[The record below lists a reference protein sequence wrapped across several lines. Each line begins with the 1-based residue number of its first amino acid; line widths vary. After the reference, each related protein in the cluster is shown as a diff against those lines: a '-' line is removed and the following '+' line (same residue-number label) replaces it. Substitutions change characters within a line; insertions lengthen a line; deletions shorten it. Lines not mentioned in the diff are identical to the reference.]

1 MPCRTVSKTNFL
13 CTPCRLMF
21 DTSQST
27 TSGSRFNDV
36 LIKERNNMNTLVEVV
51 IADLPYKNTF
61 HIYVRSMYYSAKGKR
76 LVPSKIYMANW
87 TGSDKSPWVKI
98 KETLMYSS
106 NQVGIKLRWV
116 WVKCNNCQNK
126 TNNE

>member
-1 MPCRTVSKTNFL
+1 
-13 CTPCRLMF
+13 MF

-27 TSGSRFNDV
+27 ASGSRFNDV

-76 LVPSKIYMANW
+76 LVPSKIYMAN
-87 TGSDKSPWVKI
+87 
-98 KETLMYSS
+98 
-106 NQVGIKLRWV
+106 
-116 WVKCNNCQNK
+116 
-126 TNNE
+126 